1 MKYYLFTAFLSLVLQ
16 TSFSQFGQLS
26 PALYHDPNGGDT
38 IYMHTDVEELA
49 EYASGREAFNQEYFG
64 YLKYPAAAREKGI
77 QGNVIL
83 SFVVEKDGTATDLKV
98 VRSAHPTLDGAALAA
113 FKNLGKW
120 KPAMIKGEPVRCQV
134 LLPVKFTLG

>member
-1 MKYYLFTAFLSLVLQ
+1 MKYYLLTAFLALVLQ
-16 TSFSQFGQLS
+16 VSFGQFGQFA

-64 YLKYPAAAREKGI
+64 YLKFPASAREKGI
-77 QGNVIL
+77 QGDVML
-83 SFVVEKDGTATDLKV
+83 SFVVEKNGTATDIKV
-98 VRSAHPTLDGAALAA
+98 VRSAHPSLDEAALTA

-120 KPAMIKGEPVRCQV
+120 RPAMMKGEPVRCQV